1 MEVVTTRSEEETFEL
16 ARRMAG
22 NFKGKEVVL
31 LSGELGAGKTV
42 FAKGLAAGAGVVAI
56 DRVSSPSFTL
66 VNIYEGRWPVFHI
79 DLYRLEREA
88 EILDLGWEDYLG
100 EGIVLVEWADKLA
113 PARGRDPGPD
123 ETVGD
128 DERHDRLKGCPISFT
143 TRNAA
148 LSLAATSCTVAAF
161 PANMSLGEMSIP

>member
-1 MEVVTTRSEEETFEL
+1 MTVVTTRSEEETFEL
-16 ARRMAG
+16 ARRMASG
-22 NFKGKEVVL
+22 FKGKEVVL

-42 FAKGLAAGAGVVAI
+42 FAKGLAAGAGVVAT

-66 VNIYEGRWPVFHI
+66 VNVYEGRWPVFHI

-100 EGIVLVEWADKLA
+100 EGIVVVEWAERLTLPVDGIRVLI
-113 PARGRDPGPD
+113 

-128 DERHDRLKGCPISFT
+128 NERQIT
-143 TRNAA
+143 IA
-148 LSLAATSCTVAAF
+148 
-161 PANMSLGEMSIP
+161 

>member
-1 MEVVTTRSEEETFEL
+1 MTVVTTRSEGETFEL
-16 ARRMAG
+16 ARRMAAG
-22 NFKGKEVVL
+22 FKGKEVVL

-100 EGIVLVEWADKLA
+100 EGIVVVEWAERLTLA
-113 PARGRDPGPD
+113 VDGIRVLI

-128 DERHDRLKGCPISFT
+128 DERRIT
-143 TRNAA
+143 IA
-148 LSLAATSCTVAAF
+148 
-161 PANMSLGEMSIP
+161 